1 MLEFAHGDRARQG
14 GTDLI
19 ISLTPEQAQSLG
31 DDAGHLADWLSTTLT
46 AIAWLRNG
54 QQAEPWSSGW
64 GRIITELD
72 HHLLPRIEGTRDAA
86 IRNYVQK
93 DDASIAAVARAT
105 GVSRSTAQSR
115 LATLLTS
122 PATRYEE
129 WARGNL
135 DDPEVPG

>member
-31 DDAGHLADWLSTTLT
+31 DDAGHLADWLNTALT
-46 AIAWLRNG
+46 AISRLRSD
-54 QQAEPWSSGW
+54 QQAEPRYSGW
-64 GRIITELD
+64 GGIITELD
-72 HHLLPRIEGTRDAA
+72 YYLLPRIGGALTAA
-86 IRNYVQK
+86 IRDYVQK
-93 DDASIAAVARAT
+93 DGASIADVARAT

-115 LATLLTS
+115 LDKLLGS

-129 WARGNL
+129 WARGNP
-135 DDPEVPG
+135 DAPGVTG